1 MLQAH
6 DWYEARV
13 SGLGVQFAHAV
24 DAAVS
29 LIEEHPEAF
38 PIVKV
43 RIVNAYSAGSPI
55 PSCIESRSTRP
66 WSSQSATSIGIPNIG
81 GRAPANKQRGR
92 VKTHH
97 D

>member
-38 PIVKV
+38 PIVEPDARGGLHADHSRLLALVVRLRETKPSSKV
-43 RIVNAYSAGSPI
+43 DV
-55 PSCIESRSTRP
+55 
-66 WSSQSATSIGIPNIG
+66 
-81 GRAPANKQRGR
+81 
-92 VKTHH
+92 
-97 D
+97 